1 MPSRATSA
9 FQRTVQYTLHERAA
23 DYTMWVAG
31 HGGDTATIRSYLD
44 ALAVFPSHFEEWVS
58 NKNRTTLME
67 AIPALRSLLPSLFS
81 DKAATREPFQLID
94 PLPPA
99 VSLVITLA
107 LQQYMMLKVVNNPT
121 NFEQSRY
128 AYGINTLSGYH
139 SPKTEV
145 YILADMIDALRK
157 EEPFADL

>member
-44 ALAVFPSHFEEWVS
+44 ALAVFPSHFEEWAS

-81 DKAATREPFQLID
+81 DKAATREPLQPTD
-94 PLPPA
+94 PFPPA

-107 LQQYMMLKVVNNPT
+107 LQQYMM
-121 NFEQSRY
+121 
-128 AYGINTLSGYH
+128 NTTDRSGPGSLSGHH
-139 SPKTEV
+139 SPKAYIP
-145 YILADMIDALRK
+145 YILEDIIDALRK

>member
-31 HGGDTATIRSYLD
+31 HGGDTTTLRSYLD
-44 ALAVFPSHFEEWVS
+44 ALAVFPSHFEEWAS

-67 AIPALRSLLPSLFS
+67 SIPALRSLLPSLFS
-81 DKAATREPFQLID
+81 DRRAAQEPLQPID

-107 LQQYMMLKVVNNPT
+107 LQQYMMMKEFGST
-121 NFEQSRY
+121 
-128 AYGINTLSGYH
+128 GIITTLSGHH
-139 SPKTEV
+139 SPKTEA
-145 YILADMIDALRK
+145 YIMADMIDALSK
-157 EEPFADL
+157 VIDTLSEGETDADL

>member
-1 MPSRATSA
+1 
-9 FQRTVQYTLHERAA
+9 VQYTLHERAA

-44 ALAVFPSHFEEWVS
+44 VLAVFPSHFEEWAS

-81 DKAATREPFQLID
+81 DKAATREPRQPWV
-94 PLPPA
+94 PLPSA

-107 LQQYMMLKVVNNPT
+107 LQQYMMLRGDHQLT
-121 NFEQSRY
+121 HT
-128 AYGINTLSGYH
+128 TLSGHH
-139 SPKTEV
+139 SPKTEA
-145 YILADMIDALRK
+145 YILADMIGALSK
-157 EEPFADL
+157 VGTDADL

>member
-44 ALAVFPSHFEEWVS
+44 ALAVFPSHFEEWAS

-67 AIPALRSLLPSLFS
+67 AIHALRSLLPSLFS
-81 DKAATREPFQLID
+81 DKAATREPLQPTD

-107 LQQYMMLKVVNNPT
+107 LQQYMM
-121 NFEQSRY
+121 
-128 AYGINTLSGYH
+128 NTTDRSGPGSLSGHH
-139 SPKTEV
+139 SPKAYIP
-145 YILADMIDALRK
+145 YILEDIIDALRK
-157 EEPFADL
+157 EEPFGDL

>member
-44 ALAVFPSHFEEWVS
+44 AFAVFPSHFEEWAS

-81 DKAATREPFQLID
+81 DKAATREPIQLID
-94 PLPPA
+94 PFPPA

-107 LQQYMMLKVVNNPT
+107 LQQYMMLKGDHHPCQT
-121 NFEQSRY
+121 Y
-128 AYGINTLSGYH
+128 TTLSGHH
-139 SPKTEV
+139 SPKTEA
-145 YILADMIDALRK
+145 YILADMIGALSK
-157 EEPFADL
+157 VGTDADL